1 MLLCI
6 LASLCFWVKIHKSA
20 SWVYRECGLFQFFSS
35 CGNIEA
41 DRSVFVVSFLLAMF
55 SILWTISNSGQQLF
69 NHLDISRE
77 MLLRRPSRMSMSL
90 NQVEIEEFLQ
100 LKEFLVSSR
109 ISQCSRL
116 ICNSSQVNGR
126 LGRWPVIGEQEQHS
140 VDLPL
145 THLLK
150 LFRKVLRRQLEGMA
164 FVWTVNAVFYGWP
177 LVCVALTWMV
187 NR

>member
-1 MLLCI
+1 
-6 LASLCFWVKIHKSA
+6 
-20 SWVYRECGLFQFFSS
+20 
-35 CGNIEA
+35 
-41 DRSVFVVSFLLAMF
+41 
-55 SILWTISNSGQQLF
+55 
-69 NHLDISRE
+69 
-77 MLLRRPSRMSMSL
+77 MSMSL

-145 THLLK
+145 TQHLLK
-150 LFRKVLRRQLEGMA
+150 LFRKVLHRQLEGMA
-164 FVWTVNAVFYGWP
+164 FV
-177 LVCVALTWMV
+177 
-187 NR
+187 